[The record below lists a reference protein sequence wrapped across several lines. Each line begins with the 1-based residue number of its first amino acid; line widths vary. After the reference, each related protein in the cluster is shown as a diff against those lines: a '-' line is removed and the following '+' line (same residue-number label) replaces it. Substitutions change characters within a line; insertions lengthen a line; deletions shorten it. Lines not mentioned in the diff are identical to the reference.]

1 MTSLMTLQVLSNDI
15 LLIKKIISKTFVI
28 KKLSV
33 YINFW
38 VALLDPDTT
47 HEIYI
52 FTSLD
57 EIKVIFMTKN

>member
-1 MTSLMTLQVLSNDI
+1 MTSLVTLQVLSNNV
-15 LLIKKIISKTFVI
+15 LLIKKIIRKTFVL

-38 VALLDPDTT
+38 LALLDPDTT

-52 FTSLD
+52 FHFT
-57 EIKVIFMTKN
+57 